1 MPEISRA
8 TAANVFTDETEE
20 RFISQRQLQVA
31 KV

>member
-8 TAANVFTDETEE
+8 TAANVFTDEIDT
-20 RFISQRQLQVA
+20 RFISQRQLQAA